1 MNLKKLT
8 GIVTLASVLGF
19 ASDAS
24 AGVAWDLYAGATI
37 GAGGVTSFA
46 SGSKNN
52 TDMAQSYGAMFGVDI
67 PLLRFEAEYSFMN
80 DDKVKMHLGM
90 VNAFF
95 KMPSTVIK
103 PYAGV
108 GVGTIFGGDF
118 GSLDIKTKPAYQGML
133 GLTVDVPVLPVKF
146 DVEGRV
152 LYSANV
158 IKVSNISPD
167 VLHYD
172 LRLKLRYVF

>member
-19 ASDAS
+19 VSDAS
-24 AGVAWDLYAGATI
+24 AGVAWDLYAGATV
-37 GAGGVTSFA
+37 GAGAATAFVT
-46 SGSKNN
+46 GERD

-67 PLLRFEAEYSFMN
+67 PLLRFEAEYNFMN
-80 DDKVKMHLGM
+80 DDNVKMHLGM

-108 GVGTIFGGDF
+108 GVGTIFSGDF
-118 GSLDIKTKPAYQGML
+118 GGLDIKTKPAYQGML
-133 GLTVDVPVLPVKF
+133 GLTVDMPVLPVKF

-158 IKVSNISPD
+158 IKVNNINPD